1 MSFPSGAS
9 HEQDAATVPGTLP
22 GPFPDAAE
30 EKVLKVGILA
40 GVHNLHPL
48 EAQDADSAFVLR
60 QILDTPYG
68 ARAGG
73 TDLEPSLFA
82 GAMNRTSEGGQQ
94 VYRGRLRAGVKF
106 WDGSEVT
113 PADVMAC
120 LEKVPMVHEQA
131 ALAVEGDE
139 IVFRM
144 HRPNAGFEHVL
155 FHSMCGIYKEVAGEM
170 VGTGPFRVADTS
182 DPRHIRLE
190 RNEHYRAPVALD
202 ELHFVTFDVDDEGR
216 PTALL
221 EALDAGEIHFS
232 NVLSKDDIETLS
244 GVRKSFL
251 PGIAT
256 AMLFLNT
263 TSPKLEDRR
272 LRQALA
278 RSVDRVEVART
289 SYANALAFAA
299 TSILPRTMGL
309 ADDALDYSPLVA
321 RKLLEE
327 DGVEVPDTLK
337 LLVIWAPRPYLPH
350 PLRVVEKITEQL
362 AAVGVRVEA
371 EQPASSSVF
380 LDKIIEGRH
389 DLILSGWIADTM
401 DPYDFLESN
410 LASSRVPTRSNI
422 AVANNAGR
430 LSSDAMDEALAA
442 FRADHDAANLERVME
457 VLSEEA
463 PLVPLCYGPTAAVW
477 SFRVKNFKPSP
488 LSIFPFVGIDL
499 ET

>member
-1 MSFPSGAS
+1 MTFSSPATRSTAS
-9 HEQDAATVPGTLP
+9 APAP
-22 GPFPDAAE
+22 GPTPGLSGL
-30 EKVLKVGILA
+30 KILKVGILA

-60 QILDTPYG
+60 QILDTPFG

-73 TDLEPSLFA
+73 TDLEPSMFA
-82 GAMNRTSEGGQQ
+82 SAMTRTSEGGRQT
-94 VYRGRLRAGVKF
+94 YRGRLRGGVRF
-106 WDGSEVT
+106 WDGSPVRPE
-113 PADVMAC
+113 DVVAC

-131 ALAVEGDE
+131 EMAVEGDE

-155 FHSMCGIYKEVAGEM
+155 FHSMCGIYKESLGEI
-170 VGTGPFRVADTS
+170 VGTGPFRVADAS
-182 DPRHIRLE
+182 DPDHIRLE
-190 RNEHYRAPVALD
+190 RNEHYRSPTALD
-202 ELHFVTFDVDDEGR
+202 ELHFVTYDTDAEGR
-216 PTALL
+216 PAALL
-221 EALDAGEIHFS
+221 EALEAGDVHFS

-263 TSPKLEDRR
+263 TSPKLADAR

-278 RSVDRVEVART
+278 RSIDRVEVART

-309 ADDALDYSPLVA
+309 ADDALDHSPRMA
-321 RKLLEE
+321 EMLLKES
-327 DGVEVPDTLK
+327 GVKVPDSLK

-350 PLRVVEKITEQL
+350 PHRVVEAITEQL
-362 AAVGVRVEA
+362 AEIGVRVEA
-371 EQPASSSVF
+371 EQPDSASDF
-380 LDKIIEGRH
+380 LDKVIEGRH
-389 DLILSGWIADTM
+389 DMVLSGWIADTM

-410 LASSRVPTRSNI
+410 LSSSRVPSKHNI
-422 AVANNAGR
+422 AVANNGGR
-430 LSSDAMDEALAA
+430 LSSKAMDDALAA
-442 FRADHDAANLERVME
+442 FRADHDAANLEQVMK

-477 SFRVKNFKPSP
+477 SFKVKNFKPSP

-499 ET
+499 EV

>member
-1 MSFPSGAS
+1 MTFAS
-9 HEQDAATVPGTLP
+9 SHATQSAPTP
-22 GPFPDAAE
+22 GPAPGVVGL
-30 EKVLKVGILA
+30 KILKVGILA

-60 QILDTPYG
+60 QILDTPFG

-82 GAMNRTSEGGQQ
+82 SAMTRRSEGGRQ
-94 VYRGRLRAGVKF
+94 VYRGRLRGGVRF
-106 WDGSEVT
+106 WDGSEVR
-113 PADVMAC
+113 PDDVVAC
-120 LEKVPMVHEQA
+120 LDKVPMVNEQA
-131 ALAVEGDE
+131 DTSVEGDE

-155 FHSMCGIYKEVAGEM
+155 FHSMCGIYKMAAGRM
-170 VGTGPFRVADTS
+170 VGTGPFRVADDS
-182 DPRHIRLE
+182 DPDHISLE
-190 RNEHYRAPVALD
+190 RNEHYRSPTPLD
-202 ELHFVTFDVDDEGR
+202 ELHFVTYDTGDDGR
-216 PTALL
+216 PTPLL
-221 EALDAGEIHFS
+221 EALETGDVHFS

-256 AMLFLNT
+256 SMLFLNT
-263 TSPKLEDRR
+263 TSPKLADRR

-309 ADDALDYSPLVA
+309 ADDSLDYSPRIA
-321 RKLLEE
+321 DRLLKE
-327 DGVEVPDTLK
+327 DGVEVPDSLK
-337 LLVIWAPRPYLPH
+337 LSVIWAPRPYLPH
-350 PLRVVEKITEQL
+350 PMRVVEAITEQL
-362 AAVGVRVEA
+362 GQIGVRVEA
-371 EQPASSSVF
+371 EQPASASDF
-380 LDKIIEGRH
+380 LDQTIAGRH
-389 DLILSGWIADTM
+389 DMVLSGWIADTM

-410 LASSRVPTRSNI
+410 LASSRVPAKENI

-430 LSSDAMDEALAA
+430 LSCQEMDDALAA
-442 FRADHDAANLERVME
+442 FRADHDAVHLERVME

-477 SFRVKNFKPSP
+477 SFKVKNFKPSP

-499 ET
+499 EV